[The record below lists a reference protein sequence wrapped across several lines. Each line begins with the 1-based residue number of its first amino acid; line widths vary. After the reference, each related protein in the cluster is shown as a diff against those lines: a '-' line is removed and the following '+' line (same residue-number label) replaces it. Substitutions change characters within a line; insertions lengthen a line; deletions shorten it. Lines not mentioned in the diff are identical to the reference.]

1 MGRRARTRADL
12 EIPRFDDIQDLTE
25 EERAAIGRDLFE
37 VTVCS
42 QRPTGGR
49 LKNPKEMQRWLRE
62 YERVVRRK
70 MH

>member
-1 MGRRARTRADL
+1 M
-12 EIPRFDDIQDLTE
+12 
-25 EERAAIGRDLFE
+25 AIVRDLFE

-49 LKNPKEMQRWLRE
+49 LKNPKEMQRWLDE